1 MDVSPI
7 APVFSVLMRL
17 PSSMGEPDL
26 EELFDEA
33 GCRPE
38 RCEHYVALLVVCFGL
53 MGLAGT
59 WPCET

>member
-53 MGLAGT
+53 
-59 WPCET
+59 